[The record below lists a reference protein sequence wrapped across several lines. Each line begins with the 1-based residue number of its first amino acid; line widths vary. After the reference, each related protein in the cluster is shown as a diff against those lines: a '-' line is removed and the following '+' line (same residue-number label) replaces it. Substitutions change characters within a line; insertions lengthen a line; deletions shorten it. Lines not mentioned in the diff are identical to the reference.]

1 MQGNPKIMSALDDLL
16 AAELC
21 AINTYFVNAKLV
33 GNWGFRAIEK
43 KFYDESMTEMRHAE
57 TLVDRIIYLD
67 GVPNLNKL
75 GRVKPGKNVKE
86 QFTVA
91 LDLEVGQCERLA
103 KTVELCRAE
112 GDEGTRIVLEPM
124 IVAGDETIDWLE
136 TQFALIEKLGENDY
150 LAQHL
155 GSDDG

>member
-1 MQGNPKIMSALDDLL
+1 MQGNPKIMTALDDLL

-43 KFYDESMTEMRHAE
+43 KFHDESMTEMRHAE

-67 GVPNLNKL
+67 GIPNLNKL
-75 GRVKPGKNVKE
+75 GRVKPG
-86 QFTVA
+86 
-91 LDLEVGQCERLA
+91 LA
-103 KTVELCRAE
+103 KTVELCRTE

-136 TQFALIEKLGENDY
+136 TQLALIQKLGEKDY

-155 GSDDG
+155 GSEED